1 MELRELNQGS
11 NKLIDSYDKK
21 SFIISG
27 ERIEGIAIIFYNF
40 SKKIILDSE
49 NEIKKNHLYELISA
63 KPEIDI
69 IIIGHIQ
76 GLEFKLTK
84 DIIQLL
90 KSKNIKT
97 EKMITSSACRT
108 YNLLVSENRKVACI
122 LFPDELYKKV

>member
-11 NKLIDSYDKK
+11 NKLIDSYDKN

-49 NEIKKNHLYELISA
+49 NEIKKNHLDELISA

-69 IIIGHIQ
+69 IIIGH
-76 GLEFKLTK
+76 
-84 DIIQLL
+84 
-90 KSKNIKT
+90 
-97 EKMITSSACRT
+97 
-108 YNLLVSENRKVACI
+108 Y
-122 LFPDELYKKV
+122 